1 MVEPSDNLQA
11 VFEKAIDTAKKL
23 HHEYLTIEHLLF
35 AMLTEETF
43 TKTVQGYG
51 ADVEGLRK
59 NLTDY
64 LADKCSEITVQDVVV
79 KPKKTQSVER
89 VLNKAFTQVLFN
101 GRQRIEPTDV
111 FLAMMS
117 EKRSWANFYIQ
128 QANIDK
134 DKFADYLSSSTD
146 EVEEEIHDSSSAKA
160 LASFTTNLNEAVKK
174 NKIDPVIGRIDELE
188 NISLA
193 LGRRSKNN
201 VILVGDPG
209 VGKTAIAE
217 GLAFNIVKGA
227 VPDFLKEYTVYN
239 LDISAMLAG
248 SKYRGDFEERFK
260 MVLKALTKKGK
271 TVLFI
276 DEAHMIS
283 GAGSAGNSANDLSN
297 MMKPALSKGNIKV
310 VASTTWE
317 EYRKH
322 FEKDRAL
329 MRRFQ
334 RITVDEPT
342 QEMTLQILKG
352 IMKDSTM
359 LRSATMPY
367 MLLLSYL
374 LSIKRI
380 KNFQIKPL
388 T

>member
-1 MVEPSDNLQA
+1 MMVEPSDTLQA
-11 VFEKAIDTAKKL
+11 VFEKAIETAKKL

-35 AMLTEETF
+35 AMLAEESFST
-43 TKTVQGYG
+43 
-51 ADVEGLRK
+51 AVEGFGANIE
-59 NLTDY
+59 NLKQDLSDY
-64 LADKCSEITVQDVVV
+64 LQNKCAEITIEDVVV
-79 KPKKTQSVER
+79 KPRKTQAVER
-89 VLNKAFTQVLFN
+89 VLNRAFTQVLFN

-111 FLAMMS
+111 FLAMMG
-117 EKRSWANFYIQ
+117 EKRSWSHYYIVK
-128 QANIDK
+128 ANIDK
-134 DKFADYLSSSTD
+134 DKFNDYINNAS
-146 EVEEEIHDSSSAKA
+146 EVEEEEGPQDNQGERALKA
-160 LASFTTNLNEAVKK
+160 FTSNLNDLVQKQ
-174 NKIDPVIGRIDELE
+174 KIDPVIGRIDELE
-188 NISLA
+188 NIALA
-193 LGRRSKNN
+193 LGRRNKNN

-217 GLAFNIVKGA
+217 GLAYNIVNGS
-227 VPDFLKEYTVYN
+227 VPDFLKEYKVYS

-260 MVLKALTKKGK
+260 HVIKALQKKGK

-283 GAGSAGNSANDLSN
+283 GAGSAGNSANDLAN

-342 QEMTLQILKG
+342 LEVTRQIMKG
-352 IMKDSTM
+352 IKKYYEGFHKVKIRDDAIDS
-359 LRSATMPY
+359 AIK
-367 MLLLSYL
+367 LSV
-374 LSIKRI
+374 K
-380 KNFQIKPL
+380 
-388 T
+388 

>member
-35 AMLTEETF
+35 AMLLEDNF
-43 TKTVQGYG
+43 CKTIIGYG
-51 ADVEGLRK
+51 ASAEDLKK
-59 NLTDY
+59 NLADY
-64 LADKCSEITVQDVVV
+64 LQTKCQEITTPDVVV
-79 KPKKTQSVER
+79 KPKKTQAVER
-89 VLNKAFTQVLFN
+89 ILNKAFTQVLFN
-101 GRQRIEPTDV
+101 GRQRIEPADA

-117 EKRSWANFYIQ
+117 EKRSWSYYYIQ
-128 QANIDK
+128 KAGIDK
-134 DKFADYLSSSTD
+134 DKFNDYMNNGIEGNDAEAD
-146 EVEEEIHDSSSAKA
+146 EEGGNVGVSAKA
-160 LASFTTNLNEAVKK
+160 LSAYTTNLNEQVNK

-188 NISLA
+188 NIALA
-193 LGRRSKNN
+193 MGRRSKNN

-227 VPDFLKEYTVYN
+227 VPDFLKDYTVYN

-260 MVLKALTKKGK
+260 LVLKALTKKGK
-271 TVLFI
+271 TILFI

-283 GAGSAGNSANDLSN
+283 GAGSASNSANDLAN

-317 EYRKH
+317 
-322 FEKDRAL
+322 
-329 MRRFQ
+329 
-334 RITVDEPT
+334 
-342 QEMTLQILKG
+342 
-352 IMKDSTM
+352 
-359 LRSATMPY
+359 
-367 MLLLSYL
+367 
-374 LSIKRI
+374 
-380 KNFQIKPL
+380 
-388 T
+388 